1 MSWDSYI
8 DNLIAQTKG
17 PDGQV
22 HCDKACIIGLDGGG
36 HWTTHEHPNALM
48 LQGQEG
54 SNIAKCFKSQDFTL
68 FMSNGVRINGQ
79 TYLFLRQEDNII
91 YAKLKGAGAVTLQ
104 ASKTAIIIAHCPE
117 GGQQGNTNKGVNV
130 IAEYLTSLNM

>member
-36 HWTTHEHPNALM
+36 HWTTHGHPNALI

-54 SNIAKCFKSQDFTL
+54 PNIAKCFKSQDSNF
-68 FMSNGVRINGQ
+68 FMRIDGQ
-79 TYLFLRQEDNII
+79 KHFCIRPDDNII
-91 YAKLKGAGAVTLQ
+91 YANCKGAGAFTLQ
-104 ASKTAIIIAHCPE
+104 TSKTAIIIAHCPE